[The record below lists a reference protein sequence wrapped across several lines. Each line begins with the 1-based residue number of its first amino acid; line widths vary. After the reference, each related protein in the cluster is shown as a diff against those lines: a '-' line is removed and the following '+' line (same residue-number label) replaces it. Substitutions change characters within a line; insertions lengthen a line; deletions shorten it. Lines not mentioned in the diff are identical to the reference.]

1 MGWRFRKR
9 IKIAPGV
16 NLNVSNKSMG
26 VSAGSKYGRLSV
38 NSSGRV
44 SGSQSIPGTGLFNQQ
59 TLIRPAR
66 RSHRTQPVRITVR
79 RRIDQGPP
87 VLVRLVYFLLIGW
100 WLTVAWLG
108 LALVAMCTIIGF
120 PLGLKMLAATPSVLA
135 LA

>member
-1 MGWRFRKR
+1 VGWRFRKR

-38 NSSGRV
+38 SSSGRV
-44 SGSQSIPGTGLFNQQ
+44 TVSQSIPGTGLYNQQ
-59 TLIRPAR
+59 TLIQPPR
-66 RSHRTQPVRITVR
+66 RSHRKHPARWTVR
-79 RRIDQGPP
+79 RRGGQGLPI
-87 VLVRLVYFLLIGW
+87 LLRLVYFLLIGW
-100 WLTVAWLG
+100 WLTLAWWG
-108 LALVAMCTIIGF
+108 LALVVMCTIVGL